1 MRKLSLVFVG
11 LLLSS
16 NAFAFSDLLTMHA
29 TKNLIAR
36 VQMQSTLQ
44 ERNATL
50 EQYKEFLNRRLNAFE
65 MPENPLLADDS
76 LAMEFA
82 SLNEFES
89 YVVNIDIRR
98 INPKTCA
105 SAKAHVESASGASQD
120 QLAKGQ
126 IASEALLAQEIIS
139 AICK

>member
-1 MRKLSLVFVG
+1 MRKLGLVFLG

-16 NAFAFSDLLTMHA
+16 NAFAFSDLVTMQA

-36 VQMQSTLQ
+36 VQTQSTLQ

-50 EQYKEFLNRRLNAFE
+50 EEYKQFLNGRLNNFE
-65 MPENPLLADDS
+65 MPEDALTADDN
-76 LAMEFA
+76 LAKEFA
-82 SLNEFES
+82 SLNEFET
-89 YVVNIDIRR
+89 YVGNIDIRR
-98 INPKTCA
+98 LNHKSCA
-105 SAKAHVESASGASQD
+105 AAKAHVEAASGASQD

-139 AICK
+139 ALCK